1 MKLSLIIFS
10 VSMAYASTAVSEML
24 SLEESE
30 TILSKGNILSMTTAS
45 KPFSEKP
52 SSMFSTYNV
61 IYKNKFYI
69 CYSGIMPRG
78 DNLTEMIGGVVMR
91 CARSSH

>member
-1 MKLSLIIFS
+1 MKLSSIIFT
-10 VSMAYASTAVSEML
+10 VSMAYASTALSEVL
-24 SLEESE
+24 SLEDSE

-45 KPFSEKP
+45 KPFSENP
-52 SSMFSTYNV
+52 SSMFSIYNV

-78 DNLTEMIGGVVMR
+78 DKLTEIIGGVVMR